1 MKKIP
6 QQSEVSIFIS
16 EEGDLCIDQA
26 NYPGETQSIY
36 ITHNNIQEFLRLIQ
50 EAVNEQVIE

>member
-6 QQSEVSIFIS
+6 QQSEVSIYLS
-16 EEGDLCIDQA
+16 TEGDLCIDQS

-36 ITHNNIQEFLRLIQ
+36 ISPNNIQEFLKLIQ
-50 EAVNEQVIE
+50 EAINEQDAE